1 MILLVSS
8 YCRYRPSCWGSWTY
22 NLCMKLTVFD
32 IRGVYIWWTS
42 LSWDKCIVEWGSLD
56 ASWWFLQMT
65 WYFILVSVG
74 HLSRC
79 VCFEQ
84 HFDLVNCL
92 ISCRNYMFFFGWGDW
107 QTKDGSKWSLGGP
120 GGDKASPNHGGWMIR
135 GELLLGFQSNHLT
148 SFDSSQRSLTQI
160 CWFNRKKVILLF
172 VWKGGFLLDFE
183 KSYSE
188 LKWKGRISNENV
200 SSPQHWPSS
209 KTSTTR
215 VKIAV
220 PQFFQDFDAGS

>member
-1 MILLVSS
+1 M
-8 YCRYRPSCWGSWTY
+8 
-22 NLCMKLTVFD
+22 VF
-32 IRGVYIWWTS
+32 TN
-42 LSWDKCIVEWGSLD
+42 
-56 ASWWFLQMT
+56 
-65 WYFILVSVG
+65 
-74 HLSRC
+74 
-79 VCFEQ
+79 
-84 HFDLVNCL
+84 DLVLHIGKCWAFIQMCL
-92 ISCRNYMFFFGWGDW
+92 FWTTFWFSELPHFLPQLHVFFWLGRLT
-107 QTKDGSKWSLGGP
+107 TKDGSKWSLGGP